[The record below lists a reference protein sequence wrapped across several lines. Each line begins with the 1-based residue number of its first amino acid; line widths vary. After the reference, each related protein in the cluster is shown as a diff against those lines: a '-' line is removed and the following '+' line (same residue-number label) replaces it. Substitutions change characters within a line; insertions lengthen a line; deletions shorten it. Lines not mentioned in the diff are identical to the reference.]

1 VHTTR
6 TLMATAKK
14 RCREEHPRRN
24 CPALFYARPII
35 ISIISLI
42 SRPPACK
49 VCPSLDLIKKTTAL
63 TDQTL
68 QLCGEMMPLVS
79 SLAMLSND
87 GKHLSSNDAE
97 PVHEKN
103 REKRW
108 SLASMPS
115 RAGIQISEGGRSRK
129 PAYIPPGALLRY
141 L

>member
-1 VHTTR
+1 
-6 TLMATAKK
+6 MATAKK

-97 PVHEKN
+97 PVHEGKKGGHWHLCLA
-103 REKRW
+103 EPVFKSQKEAEVG
-108 SLASMPS
+108 SLHTYHQEHCSDTYKGS
-115 RAGIQISEGGRSRK
+115 N
-129 PAYIPPGALLRY
+129 
-141 L
+141 